1 LIDEYLHL
9 KKGELI
15 ADFLE
20 LIFVCKLN
28 DRDVCISKRSLK
40 HFVESRS
47 GELLEYNNEYIL
59 ERLYFIIDNIKNVLH
74 NSDFY
79 KVIEKR
85 FYYTKDFFYPIR
97 PSIRIVLESIN
108 DHFEIV
114 TMHYKKT
121 KNTTQKE

>member
-9 KKGELI
+9 KKSELI

-20 LIFVCKLN
+20 LIFVCKLY

-47 GELLEYNNEYIL
+47 DELLEYNNEYIL
-59 ERLYFIIDNIKNVLH
+59 ERLYFIIDNIKNTLH
-74 NSDFY
+74 NNDFY
-79 KVIEKR
+79 QVIEQR

-97 PSIRIVLESIN
+97 PSIRIVLESVN